1 MKTTRIDIEGRLGKA
16 TIFRSG
22 GEIIINASRR
32 RGTPDKIIRRGISP
46 AEDSWVVGTRD
57 HAAQQGLAARLQQTL
72 DGDRGTAGDVADY
85 LRAIETFAD

>member
-22 GEIIINASRR
+22 GEIVINASKH
-32 RGTPDKIIRRGISP
+32 RGSPDKIIRRGISP
-46 AEDSWVVGTRD
+46 TEDSWVVGCRD
-57 HAAQQGLAARLQQTL
+57 FAGQQGLAARLQQTL
-72 DGDRGTAGDVADY
+72 DGDRGTVGDVADY